1 MADQFYLIVACKPY
15 VKRFLEIN
23 FGNPVDLSGDIM
35 LRTMI
40 RQSLK
45 KPDKKF
51 DKILGEMS
59 CRYCE
64 TIRVKISD
72 DEFYRYG
79 WELSK
84 SDTVKF
90 GKEIESRVKF
100 MMRTL
105 VAVNL
110 SLNGSIKMSIIHF
123 QDRFEFQEDVWPY
136 DTIKKEFFRNGI
148 HDQIDFNDEIF
159 NKLEN
164 IIMVNLSKKGT
175 VLPQALKHYEIP
187 IPAEK

>member
-64 TIRVKISD
+64 SIRVKISD

-79 WELSK
+79 WELTK

-90 GKEIESRVKF
+90 GKEIEARVKF

-110 SLNGSIKMSIIHF
+110 SLNGSIKMSIIRF

>member
-79 WELSK
+79 WELWK

>member
-123 QDRFEFQEDVWPY
+123 QDSFEFQEDVWPY